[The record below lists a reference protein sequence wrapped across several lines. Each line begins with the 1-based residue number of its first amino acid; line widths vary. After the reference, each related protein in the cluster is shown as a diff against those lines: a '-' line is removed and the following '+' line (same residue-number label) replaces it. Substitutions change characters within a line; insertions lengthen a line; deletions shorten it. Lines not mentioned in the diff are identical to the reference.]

1 VSASVTL
8 PNTIQVRPSHLAGLL
23 AAVAI
28 LTSVTTWS
36 VSQVT
41 TESHGS
47 NSPTSEAVAS
57 LSPATKAYVDGV
69 VALDAEQRA
78 AIFGNLAPTPQ
89 SAQSVNALSPELQA
103 INVDLE
109 AIAEMAR
116 AEGLTGLS
124 PTSLHSPTPQ
134 SVPTVNAQSAELQ
147 ARSVDLKA
155 IAEMARA
162 EGLTG
167 LSPTSL
173 RSPIQHYAD
182 AIADL
187 PREQLIA
194 TFGTV
199 N

>member
-1 VSASVTL
+1 VSASATL

-41 TESHGS
+41 TESNDS
-47 NSPTSEAVAS
+47 SSPTSGAVSSQGA
-57 LSPATKAYVDGV
+57 AAAAYVDGV

-78 AIFGNLAPTPQ
+78 AIFGNLAPTQQ
-89 SAQSVNALSPELQA
+89 SPQSVNALSPELQA
-103 INVDLE
+103 IN
-109 AIAEMAR
+109 
-116 AEGLTGLS
+116 
-124 PTSLHSPTPQ
+124 
-134 SVPTVNAQSAELQ
+134 
-147 ARSVDLKA
+147 VDLKA

-173 RSPIQHYAD
+173 RSPIQPYAD

-187 PREQLIA
+187 PPEQLIA
-194 TFGTV
+194 MFGTV